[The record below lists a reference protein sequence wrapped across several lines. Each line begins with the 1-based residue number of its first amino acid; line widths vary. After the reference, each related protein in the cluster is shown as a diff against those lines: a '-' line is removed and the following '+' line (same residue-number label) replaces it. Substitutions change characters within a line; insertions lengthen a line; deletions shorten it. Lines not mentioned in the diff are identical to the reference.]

1 MRRLIRFILVLTAV
15 LALSACNL
23 FSSNPSVAGD
33 TSVVRLAV
41 QATNATDT
49 FNTPGKV
56 INYSY
61 AVTNTGNSRL
71 AGPVIINDPQR
82 QVTCPEVNTVG
93 NLDAYLDLNESITCT
108 GTYTVT
114 QTDLTTGSV
123 TNVATANVGGVN
135 SNPSGVTVPMNAAP
149 SSVLTLT
156 KTASPTTYNQI
167 GQTITYSY
175 VITNTGTATLGPSQ
189 FTISDNRLGA
199 PFNCG
204 AAATSLATTQTVT
217 CTATYVITQSDMTV
231 ASLTNSATASGGG
244 APASQAASATVTNL
258 TVSPATP
265 ATPSSPPN
273 LPAGSTVQHQVV
285 KGEWLIQIAR
295 CYGANFEEVRNANPQ
310 IIDPHFILP
319 AMTVSVPRIGSVGRI
334 YGPPC
339 ISSYTVQSGD
349 TWDSIAQK
357 PEHNADVEVLRTRNA
372 GALAVGRVLIIP
384 LNSAGGTTAPLPP
397 LPAQPIRLTIPAGST
412 SVTQPGTL
420 APQSVVRYVVNA
432 SQGQI
437 MSVTVTAPAGGLA
450 MGVYDPAGTAIKPAD
465 TTLTWSATIPQTGDY
480 RIDIASG
487 SGTSNLLYTLV
498 VSLTTAPLPATLT
511 PTATSTATATPT
523 LTTPTTTGT
532 LQQAADINSG
542 PGQSR
547 PAFLAEYNGVLYF
560 QADGG
565 DGAGNEL
572 WKYDGTAAS
581 RVADINNG
589 ANGSNP
595 AYLTVYNGALYF
607 GALSSDGTGNE
618 LWKYDGTAA
627 TRVADIWN
635 GAESSTPGSLIVLN
649 NVLYFSAN
657 GNDGAGLELWKYD
670 GTTVARAADILAG
683 AGNSAPAYPAV
694 YNGALYLQADGGD
707 GAGHELWKY
716 DGTTATRVADIWS
729 GTGNSNPSYLAV
741 FNNALYFGA
750 NGNDGAG
757 HELWKYDG
765 TTATRVAD
773 IWNATGDSNPSYLTV
788 YNGILY
794 FSANDS
800 GGAKLWKYDGTSATR
815 VPEANGISVSN
826 PAFLTVHKNAI
837 YFQADG
843 NNGVGQELWRY
854 TAG

>member
-1 MRRLIRFILVLTAV
+1 MRKFIRITLVLTIM
-15 LALSACNL
+15 LALSACT
-23 FSSNPSVAGD
+23 FPFTPTGVDSVL
-33 TSVVRLAV
+33 RLTV
-41 QATNATDT
+41 QVQNATDT
-49 FNTPGKV
+49 FNTPGKI
-56 INYSY
+56 INYNY
-61 AVTNTGNSRL
+61 TVTNTGNSRL

-93 NLDAYLDLNESITCT
+93 NLDVYLDLNESITCT
-108 GTYTVT
+108 GTYSIT
-114 QTDLTTGSV
+114 QADLTTGSV

-135 SNPSGVTVPMNAAP
+135 SNPSGVTVPMNTVP

-156 KTASPTTYNQI
+156 KTANPTTYNQI
-167 GQTITYSY
+167 GQTITYTY
-175 VITNTGTATLGPSQ
+175 VITNTGAATLGPSQ

-204 AAATSLATTQTVT
+204 VAATSLATNQTVT
-217 CTATYVITQSDMTV
+217 CTATYVITQADMSV

-258 TVSPATP
+258 TITPATP
-265 ATPSSPPN
+265 ATPSTPSSPPN
-273 LPAGSTVQHQVV
+273 LPAGTTIQHQVV

-339 ISSYTVQSGD
+339 ITSYTVQSGD
-349 TWDSIAQK
+349 TWNSIAQK
-357 PEHNADVEVLRTRNA
+357 PEHNADVEVLQTRNP
-372 GALAVGRVLIIP
+372 GALSVGRVLIIP
-384 LNSAGGTTAPLPP
+384 LNSVGGTSTPLPP
-397 LPAQPIRLTIPAGST
+397 PSAQPIRLTIPAGST
-412 SVTQPGTL
+412 SVTQTGTL
-420 APQSVVRYVVNA
+420 APQAVVRYLINA
-432 SQGQI
+432 IQGQT
-437 MSVTVTAPAGGLA
+437 MTVKVTAPANSAA
-450 MGVYDPAGTAIKPAD
+450 MAVYNPAGAAIKPAD
-465 TTLTWSATIPQTGDY
+465 ATLTWSGTIPQTGDY

-487 SGTSNLLYTLV
+487 SGTSSVLYTLE
-498 VSLTTAPLPATLT
+498 VSLTTAPAPATSTPT
-511 PTATSTATATPT
+511 PTATPPVTS
-523 LTTPTTTGT
+523 T

-572 WKYDGTAAS
+572 WKYDGTTAS

-618 LWKYDGTAA
+618 LWKYDGTSA

-657 GNDGAGLELWKYD
+657 GNDGTGQELWKYD
-670 GTTVARAADILAG
+670 GTNATRAADILAG

-694 YNGALYLQADGGD
+694 FNGALYFQADGGD

-716 DGTTATRVADIWS
+716 DGTTASRAADIWS
-729 GTGNSNPSYLAV
+729 GSGNSNPSHLAV
-741 FNNALYFGA
+741 FNSALYFSA
-750 NGNDGAG
+750 NGNDSTGS
-757 HELWKYDG
+757 ELWKYDG

-773 IWNATGDSNPSYLTV
+773 FWSGTGDSNPAYLTV
-788 YNGILY
+788 YNGALY

-800 GGAKLWKYDGTSATR
+800 SGAKLWKYDGASAAR
-815 VPEANGISVSN
+815 VPETNGISVSN

-843 NNGVGQELWRY
+843 NNGAGQELWRY
-854 TAG
+854 NNTAG

>member
-15 LALSACNL
+15 LVLSACNL

-33 TSVVRLAV
+33 ISVVRLTV

-61 AVTNTGNSRL
+61 TVTNTGNSRL
-71 AGPVIINDPQR
+71 AGPVIVNDPQR

-108 GTYTVT
+108 GTYSIT

-123 TNVATANVGGVN
+123 TNVAIANVGGVN

-156 KTASPTTYNQI
+156 KTANPTTYNQI

-175 VITNTGTATLGPSQ
+175 MITNTGTATLGPSQ

-204 AAATSLATTQTVT
+204 AAATSLATTQAVT
-217 CTATYVITQSDMTV
+217 CTATYLITQADMSV

-244 APASQAASATVTNL
+244 AAASQAANATVTNL

-265 ATPSSPPN
+265 ATPSSPLN
-273 LPAGSTVQHQVV
+273 LPAGTTIQHQVV
-285 KGEWLIQIAR
+285 DDEWLLQIAR

-310 IIDPHFILP
+310 IIDPHMILP
-319 AMTVSVPRIGSVGRI
+319 AMTVSVPRIGSVSKI

-339 ISSYTVQSGD
+339 VGSHTFQSGD
-349 TWDSIAQK
+349 TWESIALK
-357 PEHNADVEVLRTRNA
+357 YNADVEVLRAANP
-372 GALAVGRVLIIP
+372 GGLSGVLKIP

-397 LPAQPIRLTIPAGST
+397 LPAQPIRLNIPPGSS
-412 SVTQPGTL
+412 SVIQSGNL
-420 APQSVVRYVVNA
+420 APQSVGRYVINA
-432 SQGQI
+432 TQGQV
-437 MSVTVTAPAGGLA
+437 MNVKVTAPANAVILA
-450 MGVYDPAGTAIKPAD
+450 VYNPVGAAIKSAD
-465 TTLTWSATIPQTGDY
+465 ATLTWSATIPQTGDY
-480 RIDIASG
+480 RIDIG
-487 SGTSNLLYTLV
+487 SGAGPSSVPYTLE
-498 VSLTTAPLPATLT
+498 VSLTTAPPPATFT
-511 PTATSTATATPT
+511 PTATSAATATPT
-523 LTTPTTTGT
+523 LTTPTTTGA

-618 LWKYDGTAA
+618 LWKYDGTSA

-635 GAESSTPGSLIVLN
+635 GADSSTPGSLIVLN

-657 GNDGAGLELWKYD
+657 SNDGTGHELWKYD
-670 GTTVARAADILAG
+670 GTSATRAADILAG

-707 GAGHELWKY
+707 GAGHELWRY
-716 DGTTATRVADIWS
+716 DGTTATRVADIWNGS
-729 GTGNSNPSYLAV
+729 GNSNPSYLAV

-773 IWNATGDSNPSYLTV
+773 IWSGTGDSNPSYLTV
-788 YNGILY
+788 YNGALY

-800 GGAKLWKYDGTSATR
+800 SGAKLWKYDGASATR
-815 VPEANGISVSN
+815 VPETNGISASN

-843 NNGVGQELWRY
+843 NNGAGQELWRY